1 MAIRFMNRNSKKAL
15 RVNALWDDEVGI
27 WSASS
32 KDVAGLAIEA
42 TTKEVLI
49 ERLKT
54 VIPELLE
61 LNHTKSNQ
69 LPHVELV
76 VKGHQN
82 FRLAS

>member
-1 MAIRFMNRNSKKAL
+1 MYGSNRKKAL
-15 RVNALWDDEVGI
+15 RVDALRDDEAGV

-32 KDVAGLAIEA
+32 TDIDGLAIEA

-61 LNHTKSNQ
+61 LNHTNSSQ
-69 LPHVELV
+69 VPLVEPV

>member
-1 MAIRFMNRNSKKAL
+1 MQNKNHETAL
-15 RVNALWDDEVGI
+15 RVVARWDDEAGV
-27 WSASS
+27 WCASS
-32 KDVAGLAIEA
+32 TDVDGLAIEA
-42 TTKEVLI
+42 ATKEVLI

-61 LNHTKSNQ
+61 LNHTNSSQ
-69 LPHVELV
+69 VPHVELV

>member
-1 MAIRFMNRNSKKAL
+1 MIMYGRNSKKAL
-15 RVNALWDDEVGI
+15 KVDALWDDEAGV

-32 KDVAGLAIEA
+32 TDIEGLAIEA
-42 TTKEVLI
+42 ATREALI

-61 LNHTKSNQ
+61 LNHMNSNQ
-69 LPHVELV
+69 APHVELV